1 MRLEF
6 MPSPERR
13 AALRAQRAR
22 LEQSTEVLT
31 VLRPEFATD
40 VAAADAACSV
50 ESVHPDRFVL
60 RTRVRT
66 RLGVWRSFALKA
78 YADDFGARVW
88 AHARALAACRE
99 LAPGGV
105 CLPIRYV
112 AHERLLVFP
121 WVDGRCLSDI
131 EHDRAPELFRQAACL
146 TASLHRLP
154 LAPESPTTP
163 EQLIAQVAARC
174 ERLRRRWPDA
184 APVMEPMVSA
194 LADAVSSLDPA
205 EPAPVHGDLWAGQ
218 FVWTGERL
226 VLLDLDAFGYTDAA
240 YDVGHFLA
248 QLERGGLADPARA
261 ARADRLGATFFD
273 AYRVSMPAVSA
284 RNVAFYRA
292 LTLARKIHTVRR
304 TDPAGWPRLAVALA
318 RRARAAL
325 EAMAPAAVS
334 AR

>member
-6 MPSPERR
+6 TPSPERR
-13 AALRAQRAR
+13 ASLRAQRAR
-22 LEQSTEVLT
+22 LEQPTEVLT
-31 VLRPEFATD
+31 VLRSELGTD
-40 VAAADAACSV
+40 VAVDGVACSV

-60 RTRVRT
+60 RACVRT
-66 RLGVWRSFALKA
+66 PLGEWRSYALKT

-99 LAPGGV
+99 MAPGGV

-121 WVDGRCLSDI
+121 WVNGRCLTDI
-131 EHDRAPELFRQAACL
+131 EDDRAPELFRQAACL
-146 TASLHRLP
+146 TARLHRLP
-154 LAPESPTTP
+154 LAPEPPTTP
-163 EQLIAQVAARC
+163 EQLIAQASARC
-174 ERLRRRWPDA
+174 EWLRRRCL
-184 APVMEPMVSA
+184 E
-194 LADAVSSLDPA
+194 PA

-218 FVWTGERL
+218 FLWTGERL

-240 YDVGHFLA
+240 YDVGHLLA
-248 QLERGGLADPARA
+248 QLEREGLADPARA
-261 ARADRLGATFFD
+261 ARADRLRATFLD
-273 AYRVSMPAVSA
+273 AYRTSMPAVSA

-292 LTLARKIHTVRR
+292 LTLTRKIHTVCR

-325 EAMAPAAVS
+325 EEMAPAAVS

>member
-6 MPSPERR
+6 TPSPERR
-13 AALRAQRAR
+13 ASLRAQHAR
-22 LEQSTEVLT
+22 LQQPTDVLT
-31 VLRPEFATD
+31 VLRSALSTD
-40 VAAADAACSV
+40 VAAASVACSV

-60 RTRVRT
+60 RARVHT
-66 RLGVWRSFALKA
+66 RLGEWRSYALKA

-88 AHARALAACRE
+88 AHARALAACPE
-99 LAPGGV
+99 MPPGSV

-131 EHDRAPELFRQAACL
+131 VDDGATELFRGAACL

-154 LAPESPTTP
+154 LAPEPPTTP
-163 EQLIAQVAARC
+163 EQLVAQVGARC
-174 ERLRRRWPDA
+174 ERLRRRWPEA
-184 APVMEPMVSA
+184 VPVMEPLVSA
-194 LADAVSSLDPA
+194 LADAAGSLEPA
-205 EPAPVHGDLWAGQ
+205 APAPVHGDLWAGQ
-218 FVWTGERL
+218 FLWTGECL

-248 QLERGGLADPARA
+248 QLERAGLVDPARA
-261 ARADRLGATFFD
+261 ARAAQLGAAFLD
-273 AYRVSMPAVSA
+273 AYRSSMPAVSV

-304 TDPAGWPRLAVALA
+304 TDPAGWPRVAGALA
-318 RRARAAL
+318 ARARAAL
-325 EAMAPAAVS
+325 EEMAPAAVS